1 MDKNDAMKANVA
13 AAAAGAPMRRGDAA
27 YRAYTEVLR
36 RELVP
41 AMGCTEPIAVA
52 YAAALARDLAGGP
65 PDRVLVEA
73 SASIIKNVKSV
84 VVPHTGGLKGL
95 DAAAAVGVL
104 AGDAS
109 RELDLLADAGADTGT
124 AVRDWLARSQVEVA
138 ALESGEVFDLRV
150 TAWRGAST
158 GRVRLTG
165 GHTRVVSRERDGRP
179 AGPGDGSPPE
189 AAAGVGSRDWMTV
202 PGIWEY
208 VEALDVADVRDILS
222 RQIRCN
228 LAIAEEGLRGDWG
241 AGIGKVVLAAG
252 RDGVRTRAKAWPA
265 AASDARMGGCE
276 MPVVINSGSGNQ
288 GLAVSLPVLA
298 YARELGSGEDD
309 LCRALALA
317 NLVAIHQKDGIGCLS
332 AFCGATTA
340 AAGAGAGVAYLLTRD
355 YHTVVHALVNALAI
369 LPGMACDGAKAS
381 CAAKIAE
388 AVDAALLGVDMI
400 LAGKQFL
407 GGDGLVT
414 KGVEAT
420 IRNIARLGHDGMRE
434 TNGEI
439 IRIMLRNP
447 APTP

>member
-1 MDKNDAMKANVA
+1 M
-13 AAAAGAPMRRGDAA
+13 
-27 YRAYTEVLR
+27 
-36 RELVP
+36 
-41 AMGCTEPIAVA
+41 
-52 YAAALARDLAGGP
+52 
-65 PDRVLVEA
+65 
-73 SASIIKNVKSV
+73 
-84 VVPHTGGLKGL
+84 
-95 DAAAAVGVL
+95 
-104 AGDAS
+104 
-109 RELDLLADAGADTGT
+109 
-124 AVRDWLARSQVEVA
+124 RDWLSRAPVEVA
-138 ALESGEVFDLRV
+138 ALESGEVFDLQA
-150 TAWRGAST
+150 TAWRGASA
-158 GRVRLTG
+158 GKVRLTG
-165 GHTRVVSRERDGRP
+165 GHTRVVLRERDGRP
-179 AGPGDGSPPE
+179 VAGEDGPEPAAAPPE
-189 AAAGVGSRDWMTV
+189 AASRDWMTV

-208 VEALDVADVRDILS
+208 VEALDVADVRDILD
-222 RQIRCN
+222 RQVRCN

-252 RDGVRTRAKAWPA
+252 NAGARTLAKAWPA

-288 GLAVSLPVLA
+288 GLAVSLPVVA
-298 YARELGSGEDD
+298 YARELGSTDD
-309 LCRALALA
+309 ELFRALALA

-340 AAGAGAGVAYLLTRD
+340 AAGAGAGVAYLLSRD
-355 YHTVVHALVNALAI
+355 YRTVVHAIVNTLAI

-439 IRIMLRNP
+439 IRIMLRNRP
-447 APTP
+447 PRT

>member
-1 MDKNDAMKANVA
+1 MDKHDAMKANG
-13 AAAAGAPMRRGDAA
+13 AAAGDGPTMQRGDDAC
-27 YRAYTEVLR
+27 RAYTAVLR

-52 YAAALARDLAGGP
+52 YAAALARDLAGGV
-65 PDRVLVEA
+65 PDRILVEA
-73 SASIIKNVKSV
+73 SGSIIKNVKSV

-109 RELDLLADAGADTGT
+109 RELDLLAEAGADTGV
-124 AVRDWLARSQVEVA
+124 AVREWLAHSQVEVA

-150 TAWRGAST
+150 TAWRGEST

-165 GHTRVVSRERDGRP
+165 GHTRVVLRERNGRP
-179 AGPGDGSPPE
+179 SGAENMPLPE
-189 AAAGVGSRDWMTV
+189 AAAEADSRDWMTV

-208 VEALDVADVRDILS
+208 VEALDVADVREILD

-241 AGIGKVVLAAG
+241 AGIGKVVLASG
-252 RDGVRTRAKAWPA
+252 RDDVRTRAKAWPA

-288 GLAVSLPVLA
+288 GLAVSLPVIA
-298 YARELGSGEDD
+298 YARALGSTDDD
-309 LCRALALA
+309 LYRALALA

-388 AVDAALLGVDMI
+388 AVDAALLGVEMI

-439 IRIMLRNP
+439 IRIMLRNSSP
-447 APTP
+447 RA

>member
-1 MDKNDAMKANVA
+1 MERNDAK
-13 AAAAGAPMRRGDAA
+13 
-27 YRAYTEVLR
+27 YRAYTAVLR

-52 YAAALARDLAGGP
+52 YAAALARDLAGGVP
-65 PDRVLVEA
+65 ERILVEA
-73 SASIIKNVKSV
+73 SGSIIKNVKSV

-95 DAAAAVGVL
+95 EAASAVGVL

-109 RELDLLADAGADTGT
+109 RELDLLAEAGADTGA
-124 AVRDWLARSQVEVA
+124 AVRDWLARAPVEVA

-150 TAWRGAST
+150 TAWRGPST

-165 GHTRVVSRERDGRP
+165 GHTRVALRERDGRP
-179 AGPGDGSPPE
+179 VGGGETPAPEEAPPE
-189 AAAGVGSRDWMTV
+189 DAARDWMTV
-202 PGIWEY
+202 PGIWDY
-208 VEALDVADVRDILS
+208 VEALDVADVRDILE

-228 LAIAEEGLRGDWG
+228 LAIAVEGLRGDWG

-252 RDGVRTRAKAWPA
+252 RDDARTRAKAWPA
-265 AASDARMGGCE
+265 AGSDARMGGCE

-288 GLAVSLPVLA
+288 GLTVSLPVIA
-298 YARELGSGEDD
+298 YARELGASEDD
-309 LCRALALA
+309 LFRALALA

-340 AAGAGAGVAYLLTRD
+340 AVGAGAGVAYLRTRD
-355 YHTVVHALVNALAI
+355 YRTVVHAIVNTLAI

-447 APTP
+447 APQG

>member
-1 MDKNDAMKANVA
+1 MERNDAMQVGGMAD
-13 AAAAGAPMRRGDAA
+13 AGKVPMRHWDAA
-27 YRAYTEVLR
+27 YRAYTAVLR

-52 YAAALARDLAGGP
+52 YAAALARDLAGGL
-65 PDRVLVEA
+65 PDRILVEA
-73 SASIIKNVKSV
+73 SGSIIKNVKSV

-95 DAAAAVGVL
+95 EAAAAVGVL

-109 RELDLLADAGADTGT
+109 RELDLLAKAGADTGA
-124 AVRDWLARSQVEVA
+124 AVREWLAGAPVEVA
-138 ALESGEVFDLRV
+138 ALESEEVFDLRV
-150 TAWRGAST
+150 TTWRGAST

-165 GHTRVVSRERDGRP
+165 GHTRVVLRERDGV
-179 AGPGDGSPPE
+179 AVGGEDGPLPE
-189 AAAGVGSRDWMTV
+189 AATEADSRDWMTV

-208 VEALDVADVRDILS
+208 VEALEIADVRKILE

-241 AGIGKVVLAAG
+241 AGIGKVVLATG
-252 RDGVRTRAKAWPA
+252 RDDVRTRAKAWPA

-288 GLAVSLPVLA
+288 GLTVSLPVVA
-298 YARELGSGEDD
+298 YARELGSSDDD
-309 LCRALALA
+309 LYRALALA

-340 AAGAGAGVAYLLTRD
+340 AAGAGAGVAYLRTRD
-355 YHTVVHALVNALAI
+355 YHTVVHAIVNALAI

-388 AVDAALLGVDMI
+388 AVDAALLGVEMI
-400 LAGKQFL
+400 LAGRQFY

-447 APTP
+447 AAQG

>member
-1 MDKNDAMKANVA
+1 MDKSDAMNANVA
-13 AAAAGAPMRRGDAA
+13 ATAAGAPMRRGDAA

-95 DAAAAVGVL
+95 EAAAAVGVL

-179 AGPGDGSPPE
+179 AGPGQE
-189 AAAGVGSRDWMTV
+189 
-202 PGIWEY
+202 
-208 VEALDVADVRDILS
+208 
-222 RQIRCN
+222 
-228 LAIAEEGLRGDWG
+228 
-241 AGIGKVVLAAG
+241 
-252 RDGVRTRAKAWPA
+252 
-265 AASDARMGGCE
+265 
-276 MPVVINSGSGNQ
+276 
-288 GLAVSLPVLA
+288 
-298 YARELGSGEDD
+298 
-309 LCRALALA
+309 
-317 NLVAIHQKDGIGCLS
+317 
-332 AFCGATTA
+332 
-340 AAGAGAGVAYLLTRD
+340 
-355 YHTVVHALVNALAI
+355 
-369 LPGMACDGAKAS
+369 
-381 CAAKIAE
+381 
-388 AVDAALLGVDMI
+388 
-400 LAGKQFL
+400 
-407 GGDGLVT
+407 
-414 KGVEAT
+414 
-420 IRNIARLGHDGMRE
+420 
-434 TNGEI
+434 
-439 IRIMLRNP
+439 
-447 APTP
+447 

>member
-1 MDKNDAMKANVA
+1 METGDGKTGTVVK
-13 AAAAGAPMRRGDAA
+13 RGDAA
-27 YRAYTEVLR
+27 YRAYTSVLR

-52 YAAALARDLAGGP
+52 YAAALARDLAGGM
-65 PDRVLVEA
+65 PDRILVEA
-73 SASIIKNVKSV
+73 SGSIIKNVKSV

-95 DAAAAVGVL
+95 EAAAAVGVL

-109 RELDLLADAGADTGT
+109 RELDLLAGAGAESGEE
-124 AVRDWLARSQVEVA
+124 VRAWLGHATVEVA
-138 ALESGEVFDLRV
+138 ALETGEVFDLRV
-150 TAWRGAST
+150 TAWRGGST

-165 GHTRVVSRERDGRP
+165 GHTRVVLRERDGRP
-179 AGPGDGSPPE
+179 VGDTGAEETTEVPPDAG
-189 AAAGVGSRDWMTV
+189 RDWMTV

-208 VEALDVADVRDILS
+208 IEVLEVADVRDILL
-222 RQIRCN
+222 RQVRCN
-228 LAIAEEGLRGDWG
+228 LAIAEEGLRNDWG
-241 AGIGKVVLAAG
+241 AGIGKVILAAG
-252 RDGVRTRAKAWPA
+252 GDGVRTRAKAWPA
-265 AASDARMGGCE
+265 AGSDARMGGCE
-276 MPVVINSGSGNQ
+276 MPVIINSGSGNQ
-288 GLAVSLPVLA
+288 GLTVSLPVIA
-298 YARELGSGEDD
+298 YARGLGASEDD
-309 LCRALALA
+309 LIRALALA
-317 NLVAIHQKDGIGCLS
+317 NLVAIHLKDGIGCLS

-340 AAGAGAGVAYLLTRD
+340 AAGAGAGIAYLLTHD
-355 YHTVVHALVNALAI
+355 YHTVVHAIVNTLAI

-388 AVDAALLGVDMI
+388 AVDAALLGLDMI
-400 LAGKQFL
+400 LAGRQFH

-447 APTP
+447 APQT

>member
-1 MDKNDAMKANVA
+1 MQ
-13 AAAAGAPMRRGDAA
+13 RGDDA
-27 YRAYTEVLR
+27 YRACTAILR
-36 RELVP
+36 AELVP

-52 YAAALARDLAGGP
+52 YAAALARDLAGGR
-65 PDRVLVEA
+65 PDRLRVEA
-73 SASIIKNVKSV
+73 SGSIIKNVKSV

-95 DAAAAVGVL
+95 EAAAAAGVL
-104 AGDAS
+104 AGAPS
-109 RELDLLADAGADTGT
+109 RELDLLAGAGPDTGD
-124 AVRDWLARSQVEVA
+124 AVRAYLASTPVEVA
-138 ALESGEVFDLRV
+138 ALDTDEVFDLQV
-150 TAWRGAST
+150 TAFRGADT

-165 GHTRVVSRERDGRP
+165 GHTRVVLRERNGRP
-179 AGPGDGSPPE
+179 A
-189 AAAGVGSRDWMTV
+189 TV
-202 PGIWEY
+202 PAAPSVSAVPASADRSALTVPAIWDY
-208 VEALDVADVRDILS
+208 ATVLDPADIRDILD

-241 AGIGKVVLAAG
+241 AGIGKVILSNG
-252 RDGVRTRAKAWPA
+252 RPDARTLAKAWPA
-265 AASDARMGGCE
+265 AGSDARMGGCE
-276 MPVVINSGSGNQ
+276 LPVIINSGSGNQ
-288 GLAVSLPVLA
+288 GLTVSLPVLA
-298 YARELGSGEDD
+298 FARELAAPEDD
-309 LCRALALA
+309 LLRALALA

-340 AAGAGAGVAYLLTRD
+340 AVGAGAGIAYLRTHD
-355 YHTVVHALVNALAI
+355 YRTVVHAIVNTLAI
-369 LPGMACDGAKAS
+369 LPGMACDGAKPS

-439 IRIMLRNP
+439 IRMMLDNAPPPRP
-447 APTP
+447 AP

>member
-1 MDKNDAMKANVA
+1 MKENGTNAT
-13 AAAAGAPMRRGDAA
+13 GKPMRRGDEQ
-27 YRAYTEVLR
+27 YRAYTAVLK

-52 YAAALARDLAGGP
+52 YAAALARDLAGGL
-65 PDRVLVEA
+65 PDRILVEA
-73 SASIIKNVKSV
+73 SGSIIKNVKSV

-95 DAAAAVGVL
+95 EAAAAVGVL

-109 RELDLLADAGADTGT
+109 RELDLLADAGADTGA
-124 AVRDWLARSQVEVA
+124 AVREWLARAPVEVA

-150 TAWRGAST
+150 TAWRGASM
-158 GRVRLTG
+158 GRVRMTG
-165 GHTRVVSRERDGRP
+165 GHTRVVLRERDGVSVGQGN
-179 AGPGDGSPPE
+179 GPLPE
-189 AAAGVGSRDWMTV
+189 ASTEADSRDWMTV

-208 VEALDVADVRDILS
+208 VEALDIADVWEILD

-241 AGIGKVVLAAG
+241 AGIGKVVLSTG
-252 RDGVRTRAKAWPA
+252 REDIRTRAKAWPA

-288 GLAVSLPVLA
+288 GLTVSLPVVA
-298 YARELGSGEDD
+298 YARELGSSDDD
-309 LCRALALA
+309 LYRALTLA

-340 AAGAGAGVAYLLTRD
+340 AAGAGAGVAYLRTRD
-355 YHTVVHALVNALAI
+355 YHTVVHAIVNALAI

-400 LAGKQFL
+400 LAGKQFF

-420 IRNIARLGHDGMRE
+420 IHNIARLGHDGMRE

-447 APTP
+447 AAQG

>member
-1 MDKNDAMKANVA
+1 MAGNDAKPAGGETA
-13 AAAAGAPMRRGDAA
+13 APVRRGDAA
-27 YRAYTEVLR
+27 YRAYTAVLR

-52 YAAALARDLAGGP
+52 YAAALARNLAGGV
-65 PDRVLVEA
+65 PDRILVEA
-73 SASIIKNVKSV
+73 SGSIIKNVKSV

-95 DAAAAVGVL
+95 EAAAAVGAL

-109 RELDLLADAGADTGT
+109 RELDLLAEAGADTGT
-124 AVRDWLARSQVEVA
+124 AVREWLSRAPVEVA
-138 ALESGEVFDLRV
+138 ALESGEVFDLQV

-165 GHTRVVSRERDGRP
+165 GHTRVVLRERDGKPVAGEGGPEP
-179 AGPGDGSPPE
+179 AAAPPE
-189 AAAGVGSRDWMTV
+189 AASRDWMTV

-208 VEALDVADVRDILS
+208 AEALDVADVRDILE
-222 RQIRCN
+222 RQVRCN
-228 LAIAEEGLRGDWG
+228 LAIAGEGLRGDWG

-252 RDGVRTRAKAWPA
+252 PGGARTLAKAWPA
-265 AASDARMGGCE
+265 AGSDARMGGCE

-288 GLAVSLPVLA
+288 GLTVSLPVVA
-298 YARELGSGEDD
+298 YARELGSPDDD
-309 LCRALALA
+309 LYRALALA

-340 AAGAGAGVAYLLTRD
+340 AAGAGAGIAYLLTHD
-355 YHTVVHALVNALAI
+355 YHTVVHAIVNALAI

-381 CAAKIAE
+381 CAAKIAA

-439 IRIMLRNP
+439 IRIMLRNR
-447 APTP
+447 APGT